1 MRSPRSFI
9 IKPFNG
15 RRYDNIKD
23 IGGVDFIVSSSKE
36 DHRVSNRFAEVQ
48 ETPIGYDGP
57 IKRGDLLLVHHNVFK
72 FYYDM
77 RGRERSSHN
86 FFQDDTFFIDEGQF
100 FLYNDGGEWKT
111 TGKYCFI
118 KPVETKD
125 YYISKPGSE
134 EPLVGTIRYITDELI
149 AHGLKEGD
157 EIAFTPDS
165 EYEFNV
171 EGEKLYRVNSG
182 NICILL

>member
-1 MRSPRSFI
+1 MLSSTFLEFR
-9 IKPFNG
+9 
-15 RRYDNIKD
+15 DNEIEC
-23 IGGVDFIVSSSKE
+23 F
-36 DHRVSNRFAEVQ
+36 
-48 ETPIGYDGP
+48 
-57 IKRGDLLLVHHNVFK
+57 DLLVFRPDV
-72 FYYDM
+72 FVVAF
-77 RGRERSSHN
+77 RLI
-86 FFQDDTFFIDEGQF
+86 FQDDTFFIDEGQF
-100 FLYNDGGEWKT
+100 FLYNDGSEWKT